1 MSFARLLLR
10 SLAISAAL
18 ALAGCALAHLD
29 LNGGAHVTAVN
40 LGEDAGLTLAVDDTR
55 PLVLTLVYDDGFA
68 EAAPSG
74 DVTWTVDDP
83 LIASIDGDQKLRGR
97 GVGTAMLTGSYGGR
111 SAAVAIAVTDTPQ
124 QLEIMTGSRNCAV
137 GQQLN
142 YKLVLHYQHGST
154 EDATARA
161 TWTSDQA
168 TIVSVAAGVISA
180 LAIGDTRVEAALGS
194 LTTSADVH
202 VSAAVA
208 VRVDVAPATLQL
220 AVGGTQK
227 LTASAKYSDGNTLDV
242 TRTAQWQSS
251 LATVA
256 NVTSDGTV
264 TAITPGKVTI
274 TATRDG
280 TAGTAALTVVA
291 AP

>member
-1 MSFARLLLR
+1 MSFARLVLPWFAL
-10 SLAISAAL
+10 STGLAPT
-18 ALAGCALAHLD
+18 GCALAHLD
-29 LNGGAHVTAVN
+29 LDGGAHVTAVQ
-40 LGEDAGLTLAVDDTR
+40 LDDAGLTLAVDDTR
-55 PLVLTLVYDDGFA
+55 PLVLTLVYDDGFE
-68 EAAPSG
+68 EAAPG
-74 DVTWTVDDP
+74 AGVTWEVDDP
-83 LIASIDGDQKLRGR
+83 QIASIDGDQKLRGR
-97 GVGTAMLTGSYGGR
+97 GVGTAMLTGRYGDR
-111 SAAVAIAVTDTPQ
+111 SAAVAITVTDAPQ
-124 QLEIMTGSRNCAV
+124 QLEILTASRTCAV
-137 GQQLN
+137 GQQLA

-161 TWTSDQA
+161 SWTSDQA
-168 TIVSVAAGVISA
+168 TIVSVTAGVVTA
-180 LAIGDTRVEAALGS
+180 LAIGDTRVEAALGA

-208 VRVDVAPATLQL
+208 VRVDVAPAVLQL
-220 AVGGTQK
+220 AVGAAQK
-227 LTASAKYSDGNTLDV
+227 FTASARYSDGNTLDV

-256 NVTSDGTV
+256 SVAPDGTV
-264 TAITPGKVTI
+264 TAVAAGKVTI